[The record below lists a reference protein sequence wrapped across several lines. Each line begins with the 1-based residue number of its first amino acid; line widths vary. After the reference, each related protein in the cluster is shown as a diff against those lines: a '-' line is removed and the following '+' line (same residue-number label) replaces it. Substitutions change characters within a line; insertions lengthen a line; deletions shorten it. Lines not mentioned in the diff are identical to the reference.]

1 MSARRDEPADDRN
14 RLADFFAARE
24 QPRSSESSFTPA
36 QVAEIIRRDRD
47 ASE

>member
-1 MSARRDEPADDRN
+1 MRGEEPADDRN
-14 RLADFFAARE
+14 RLADFFASRE
-24 QPRSSESSFTPA
+24 ELRSSESSFTPA